1 MAVLI
6 APGGVNSCYHKR
18 NLTNPLNLIRTL
30 LRIAKVYSIKV
41 RSLKPLLDIVREE
54 KPDLIHT
61 NVGVIQEGYF
71 VANYLKIPHIW
82 HLREYQDKDF
92 NLQVLPSK
100 RAFRKMLQKSYVITI
115 TEDILK
121 YFGLD
126 SKPAARN
133 IYNGILHRNEVFD
146 IFPKENYFLCAS
158 RISSEK
164 GHDGVIRQ
172 FAKFYTTHQDY
183 SLVILGFGDNDYIEH
198 LKELAETLE
207 CKDAIRWVG
216 YTEQVSDYMSR
227 AKALIVNSR
236 FEGFGRM
243 TAEACFNN
251 CIVIGRN
258 TGGTREILEK
268 TGGLLFS
275 TEEEMLDQ
283 MIKLADMNVTQY
295 ASISTTAYNEAIR
308 LFSVERNV
316 EQTCAFYETIL
327 SG

>member
-1 MAVLI
+1 MAHI
-6 APGGVNSCYHKR
+6 GYGGVNSCYYKR
-18 NLTNPLNLIRTL
+18 NLANPLNLLRTL
-30 LRIAKVYSIKV
+30 LRIVKVYIIKV

-71 VANYLKIPHIW
+71 VARRLKIPHVW

-92 NLQVLPSK
+92 NLHVLPSK
-100 RAFRKMLQKSYVITI
+100 RAFCKMLQKSNVITI

-126 SKPAARN
+126 NISTARN
-133 IYNGILHRNEVFD
+133 IYNGILHQDEVQD
-146 IFPKENYFLCAS
+146 IKPKEKYFLCAS

-172 FAKFYTTHQDY
+172 FDKFYSVHRDY
-183 SLVILGFGDNDYIEH
+183 NLVILGFGDKEYVEY
-198 LKELAETLE
+198 LKQFADALE
-207 CKDAIRWVG
+207 CKDAIKWVG
-216 YTEQVSDYMSR
+216 YTEQVTEYMSK

-251 CIVIGRN
+251 CIVIGKN
-258 TGGTREILEK
+258 TGGTKEILEK
-268 TGGLLFS
+268 TGGFLFS
-275 TEEEMLDQ
+275 TEEEMLQRMFQIVEMSD
-283 MIKLADMNVTQY
+283 AEY
-295 ASISTTAYNEAIR
+295 ASISNSACNEAIR
-308 LFSVERNV
+308 LFSVERNI
-316 EQTCAFYETIL
+316 EQTCEFYKRIL